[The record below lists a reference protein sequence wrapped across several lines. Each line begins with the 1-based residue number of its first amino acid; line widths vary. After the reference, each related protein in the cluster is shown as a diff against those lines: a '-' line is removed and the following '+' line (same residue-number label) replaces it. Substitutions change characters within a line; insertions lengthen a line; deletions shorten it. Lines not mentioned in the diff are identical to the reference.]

1 MRKKWLLTLALAG
14 AMAVIAQPFAGHAQS
29 EVDRINAQIRK
40 LQQQME
46 QAEKEKRNAER
57 TRQSMQQRIQQLEAQ
72 KATTRQEIN
81 DLLARIEAVNAQLLE
96 TQRKITETEDKLRLI
111 GEELEET
118 IRRKEKQDELLQSRI
133 RLLYMDGA
141 VSYLDVLMSATS
153 FADFLDRFDA
163 IRMIMAQDRHMLDR
177 IRNYEELV
185 KEKQAQRDAEL
196 ASLRNLYA
204 ERAARLEELERKERE
219 KEVMIASYNRQIA
232 ESREVI
238 EESEEISE
246 EAERLLWKLANEVS
260 RLEAK
265 KKSYQNHYTGGKLAF
280 PLRDDYYI
288 SSNYGYRVH
297 PIYKTRRLHAGVD
310 LAAPN
315 GTPVY
320 AAESGVVTV
329 AQSWSGYG
337 NCIIIDHGGGLMTL
351 YAHLKPGGILVE
363 KGEQV
368 KRGQKIGL
376 VGMTG
381 TATGYHLHF
390 EVRKNGEPVDPMPYF
405 K

>member
-1 MRKKWLLTLALAG
+1 MRKKWLLTLVLFVAV
-14 AMAVIAQPFAGHAQS
+14 AVIAQPLAGHAQS
-29 EVDRINAQIRK
+29 ELDKINEQIRR
-40 LQQQME
+40 LQQQMKKAE
-46 QAEKEKRNAER
+46 QDKKNAER
-57 TRQSMQQRIQQLEAQ
+57 TRESLKQRIQELEAQ
-72 KATTRQEIN
+72 KATTREEID
-81 DLLARIEAVNAQLLE
+81 DLLARIEVVNAQLLK
-96 TQRKITETEDKLRLI
+96 TQQRITETEDKLRVI
-111 GEELEET
+111 GEELENT

-141 VSYLDVLMSATS
+141 VSYLDVLLNATS
-153 FADFLDRFDA
+153 FADFLERFDA
-163 IRMIMAQDRHMLDR
+163 IRLIMAQDRNMLDR
-177 IRNYEELV
+177 IRDYEKLV

-196 ASLRNLYA
+196 AELRNLYA
-204 ERAARLEELERKERE
+204 ERSERLEELEQRERE

-232 ESREVI
+232 ESKERI
-238 EESEEISE
+238 EETEEISE

-260 RLEAK
+260 RLEAQ
-265 KKSYQNHYTGGKLAF
+265 KKSYRNHYTGGKLAF
-280 PLRDDYYI
+280 PLKDDYYI
-288 SSNYGYRVH
+288 SSNYGYRTH

-390 EVRKNGEPVDPMPYF
+390 EVRKNGEPVDPMPYL